1 MTGVGGGGSLK
12 SEAVNSAP
20 PAPGTGGG
28 GCDEAEATLATRK
41 AHLPG
46 RAAQAQ
52 PRKVTWE
59 CQLRVDR
66 D

>member
-20 PAPGTGGG
+20 PAPGTGGVG
-28 GCDEAEATLATRK
+28 VMRAEATLATRK

-46 RAAQAQ
+46 QGGSSPAPQGHVGMPA
-52 PRKVTWE
+52 P
-59 CQLRVDR
+59 C
-66 D
+66 